1 MPSHEK
7 TDMQLRVAC
16 WPPMCYCW
24 LHIEMD
30 EREVEMSMSE
40 YQIEREI
47 VIDAPVE
54 VVWRTITEPDQI
66 SQWFADK
73 VELEVKAGAHGYM
86 GFGEQGGPVVVET
99 VDPPTR
105 FSFRWNHPAGEE
117 AVAGN
122 SFLVAFTLVGEGEH
136 TRLRVVESGLD
147 LLPWADVDKQQYA
160 EEHNDGWGEFLD
172 RLVRLLAERT

>member
-1 MPSHEK
+1 VPE
-7 TDMQLRVAC
+7 TLRVDEGAVHE
-16 WPPMCYCW
+16 P
-24 LHIEMD
+24 
-30 EREVEMSMSE
+30 ERELEMSTTE

-73 VELEVKAGAHGYM
+73 VELEVKPGARGYM
-86 GFGEQGGPVVVET
+86 GFGEQGGPVIVET

-117 AVAGN
+117 PVTGN
-122 SFLVAFTLVGEGEH
+122 SLLVEFILAGEGQH
-136 TRLRVVESGLD
+136 TRLRVVESGLNA
-147 LLPWADVDKQQYA
+147 LPWSDVDKQRYA
-160 EEHNDGWGEFLD
+160 KEHNGGWGEFLD
-172 RLVRLLAERT
+172 RLARLLAERT